1 MSINLRDKLLDICLK
16 IDYNNCA
23 SKIYANKEAE
33 ILKKNYIFKKTH
45 EMDKDKFAELLNAAK
60 GSRTMKDFSQVC
72 GVNPSTFTRITQKVN
87 KGSSSTELLEA
98 IAENAAP
105 NSGVTLEALADA
117 NGYTAE
123 RDCGIKVLKLT
134 AMGINIEILVRNVLV
149 QELLDRN
156 AEVHMGNIRYNF
168 GKTMALSPDAL
179 IMTDA
184 FGNKDEVWFVD
195 SIATTMDTKSKSVN
209 KTTLKRM
216 AFDRLSRF
224 VFISMNKIEL
234 FRPSRFSLVFF
245 DKDIFNLVVEEFSET
260 LVPTYISLILI
271 DTLNS
276 TISDEFVLPQV
287 AGASQESYFMTTPV
301 ATNENTEYLTSDDNG
316 IEGFEGGIL

>member
-1 MSINLRDKLLDICLK
+1 M
-16 IDYNNCA
+16 
-23 SKIYANKEAE
+23 
-33 ILKKNYIFKKTH
+33 KKKSYIFKKTH

-60 GSRTMKDFSQVC
+60 GARTMKDFSEIC
-72 GVNPSTFTRITQKVN
+72 GVNPSTFTRIIQKAN

-98 IAENAAP
+98 IAENAIP
-105 NSGVTLEALADA
+105 NSGVTIEALADA
-117 NGYTAE
+117 NGYTVE
-123 RDCGIKVLKLT
+123 RDWGIKALKLT
-134 AMGINIEILVRNVLV
+134 TMGTNIETLVRNVLV

-156 AEVHMGNIRYNF
+156 AEVRMGNIRYNF
-168 GKTMALSPDAL
+168 GKTMALSPDAI

-184 FGNKDEVWFVD
+184 FGKKDEVWFVD
-195 SIATTMDTKSKSVN
+195 SIATTMDAKTKSIN

-245 DKDIFNLVVEEFSET
+245 DKDIFNLIVEEFSET
-260 LVPTYISLILI
+260 LVPTYITLILI

-287 AGASQESYFMTTPV
+287 ADETQESYFLTTPAV
-301 ATNENTEYLTSDDNG
+301 ANDNEEYLTSGDS
-316 IEGFEGGIL
+316 IEDFEGGI

>member
-1 MSINLRDKLLDICLK
+1 M
-16 IDYNNCA
+16 
-23 SKIYANKEAE
+23 
-33 ILKKNYIFKKTH
+33 KKKSYIFKKTH

-60 GSRTMKDFSQVC
+60 GARTMKDFSEIC
-72 GVNPSTFTRITQKVN
+72 GVNPSTFTRIIQKAN

-98 IAENAAP
+98 IAENAIP
-105 NSGVTLEALADA
+105 NSGVTIEALADA
-117 NGYTAE
+117 NGYTVE
-123 RDCGIKVLKLT
+123 RDWGIKALKLT
-134 AMGINIEILVRNVLV
+134 TMGTNIETLVRNVLV

-156 AEVHMGNIRYNF
+156 AEVRMGNIRYNF

-184 FGNKDEVWFVD
+184 FGKKDEVWFVD
-195 SIATTMDTKSKSVN
+195 SIATTMDMKTKSIN

-245 DKDIFNLVVEEFSET
+245 DKDIFNLIVEEFSET
-260 LVPTYISLILI
+260 LVPTYITLILI

-287 AGASQESYFMTTPV
+287 ADETQESYFLTTPAV
-301 ATNENTEYLTSDDNG
+301 ANDNEEYLTSGDS
-316 IEGFEGGIL
+316 IEDFEGGI

>member
-1 MSINLRDKLLDICLK
+1 M
-16 IDYNNCA
+16 
-23 SKIYANKEAE
+23 
-33 ILKKNYIFKKTH
+33 KKNYIFKKTH
-45 EMDKDKFAELLNAAK
+45 EIDKDKFAELLNAAK
-60 GSRTMKDFSQVC
+60 GSRTMKEFSQVC

-105 NSGVTLEALADA
+105 NSGVTVEALADA

-123 RDCGIKVLKLT
+123 RDRGIQV
-134 AMGINIEILVRNVLV
+134 AMGLNTEILVRNVLV

-156 AEVHMGNIRYNF
+156 AEVRMGNIRYNF

-195 SIATTMDTKSKSVN
+195 SIATTIDTKSKSVN

-245 DKDIFNLVVEEFSET
+245 DKDIFNIVVEEFSET

-276 TISDEFVLPQV
+276 TIIDEFVLPQ
-287 AGASQESYFMTTPV
+287 ASGASQESYFMTTPV
-301 ATNENTEYLTSDDNG
+301 ATNENNEYLTSNDDG
-316 IEGFEGGIL
+316 IEDFEGVIL

>member
-1 MSINLRDKLLDICLK
+1 M
-16 IDYNNCA
+16 
-23 SKIYANKEAE
+23 
-33 ILKKNYIFKKTH
+33 KKNYIFKKTH
-45 EMDKDKFAELLNAAK
+45 EIDKDKFAELLNAAK
-60 GSRTMKDFSQVC
+60 GSRTMKEFSQVC

-105 NSGVTLEALADA
+105 NSGVTVEALADA

-123 RDCGIKVLKLT
+123 RDRGIQV
-134 AMGINIEILVRNVLV
+134 AMGLNTEILVRNVLV

-156 AEVHMGNIRYNF
+156 AEVRMGNIRYNF

-195 SIATTMDTKSKSVN
+195 SIATTIDTKSKSVN

-245 DKDIFNLVVEEFSET
+245 DKDIFNIVVEEFSET

-276 TISDEFVLPQV
+276 TII
-287 AGASQESYFMTTPV
+287 
-301 ATNENTEYLTSDDNG
+301 DDNT
-316 IEGFEGGIL
+316 

>member
-1 MSINLRDKLLDICLK
+1 M
-16 IDYNNCA
+16 
-23 SKIYANKEAE
+23 
-33 ILKKNYIFKKTH
+33 KKKSYIFKKTH

-60 GSRTMKDFSQVC
+60 GARTMKDFSEIC
-72 GVNPSTFTRITQKVN
+72 GVNPSTFTRIIQKAN

-98 IAENAAP
+98 IAENAIP
-105 NSGVTLEALADA
+105 NSGVTIEALADA
-117 NGYTAE
+117 NGYTVE
-123 RDCGIKVLKLT
+123 RDWGIKALKLT
-134 AMGINIEILVRNVLV
+134 TMGTNIETLVRNVLV

-156 AEVHMGNIRYNF
+156 AEVRMGNIRYNF

-184 FGNKDEVWFVD
+184 FGKKDEVWFVD
-195 SIATTMDTKSKSVN
+195 SIATTMDAKTKSIN

-245 DKDIFNLVVEEFSET
+245 DKDIFNLIVEEFSET
-260 LVPTYISLILI
+260 LVPTYITLILI

-287 AGASQESYFMTTPV
+287 ADETQESYFLTTPAV
-301 ATNENTEYLTSDDNG
+301 ANDNEEYLTSGDS
-316 IEGFEGGIL
+316 IEDFEGGI

>member
-1 MSINLRDKLLDICLK
+1 MK
-16 IDYNNCA
+16 
-23 SKIYANKEAE
+23 
-33 ILKKNYIFKKTH
+33 KKNYIFKKTH

-60 GSRTMKDFSQVC
+60 GVRTMKDFSDLC
-72 GVNPSTFTRITQKVN
+72 GVNPSTFTRIIQKTN

-123 RDCGIKVLKLT
+123 KDWGIKALKLS
-134 AMGINIEILVRNVLV
+134 AMGTNIETLVRNVIV
-149 QELLDRN
+149 QELIDRN
-156 AEVHMGNIRYNF
+156 AEVRMGNIRYNF

-184 FGNKDEVWFVD
+184 FGKKDEVWFVD
-195 SIATTMDTKSKSVN
+195 SIVTTMDTKAKSIN

-245 DKDIFNLVVEEFSET
+245 DKEIFNLVVEEFSET

-276 TISDEFVLPQV
+276 TISDEFVLPQLTEEMP
-287 AGASQESYFMTTPV
+287 ESYFMNIPTTTKEEV
-301 ATNENTEYLTSDDNG
+301 EYLTSDNG
-316 IEGFEGGIL
+316 IEDFEGGI

>member
-1 MSINLRDKLLDICLK
+1 MK
-16 IDYNNCA
+16 
-23 SKIYANKEAE
+23 
-33 ILKKNYIFKKTH
+33 KKNYIFKKTH
-45 EMDKDKFAELLNAAK
+45 EMDKDKFADLLNAAK
-60 GSRTMKDFSQVC
+60 GARTMKDFSEVC
-72 GVNPSTFTRITQKVN
+72 GVNPSTFTRIIQKAN

-105 NSGVTLEALADA
+105 NSGVTIEALADA

-123 RDCGIKVLKLT
+123 RDWGIKTLKLST
-134 AMGINIEILVRNVLV
+134 MGTNIETLVRNVLV
-149 QELLDRN
+149 QELIDRN
-156 AEVHMGNIRYNF
+156 AEVRMGNIRYNF

-184 FGNKDEVWFVD
+184 FGQKDEVWFVD
-195 SIATTMDTKSKSVN
+195 SIATTMDTKSKSIN

-234 FRPSRFSLVFF
+234 FRPSRFSLVLF
-245 DKDIFNLVVEEFSET
+245 DKEIFNLIVEEFSET
-260 LVPTYISLILI
+260 LVPTYISLIFI

-276 TISDEFVLPQV
+276 TIGDEFVLPQISGD
-287 AGASQESYFMTTPV
+287 AQESYFMTTPV
-301 ATNENTEYLTSDDNG
+301 ANSEDAEYLTSSDDNP
-316 IEGFEGGIL
+316 EDFEGGI

>member
-1 MSINLRDKLLDICLK
+1 
-16 IDYNNCA
+16 
-23 SKIYANKEAE
+23 
-33 ILKKNYIFKKTH
+33 
-45 EMDKDKFAELLNAAK
+45 MDKDKFAELLNAAK
-60 GSRTMKDFSQVC
+60 GVRTMKDFSELC
-72 GVNPSTFTRITQKVN
+72 GVNPSTFTRIIQKTN

-123 RDCGIKVLKLT
+123 KDWGIKALKLS
-134 AMGINIEILVRNVLV
+134 AMGTNIETLVRNVLV
-149 QELLDRN
+149 QELIDRN
-156 AEVHMGNIRYNF
+156 AEVRMGNIRYNF

-184 FGNKDEVWFVD
+184 FGKKDEVWFVD
-195 SIATTMDTKSKSVN
+195 SIVTTMDTKAKSIN

-245 DKDIFNLVVEEFSET
+245 DKEIFHLVVEEFSET

-276 TISDEFVLPQV
+276 TISDEFVL
-287 AGASQESYFMTTPV
+287 SQLTEEMPESYFMNTPATTKEEV
-301 ATNENTEYLTSDDNG
+301 EYLTSDNG
-316 IEGFEGGIL
+316 IEDFEGGI

>member
-1 MSINLRDKLLDICLK
+1 M
-16 IDYNNCA
+16 
-23 SKIYANKEAE
+23 
-33 ILKKNYIFKKTH
+33 KKKSYIFKKTH
-45 EMDKDKFAELLNAAK
+45 EMNKDKFAELLNAAK
-60 GSRTMKDFSQVC
+60 GARTMKDFSEIC
-72 GVNPSTFTRITQKVN
+72 GVNPSTFTRIIQKAN

-105 NSGVTLEALADA
+105 NSGVTIEALADA
-117 NGYTAE
+117 NGYTVE
-123 RDCGIKVLKLT
+123 RDWGIKALKLT
-134 AMGINIEILVRNVLV
+134 TMGTNIETLVRNVLV

-156 AEVHMGNIRYNF
+156 AEVRMGNIRYNF

-184 FGNKDEVWFVD
+184 FGKKDEVWFVD
-195 SIATTMDTKSKSVN
+195 SIATTMDTKTKSIN

-245 DKDIFNLVVEEFSET
+245 DKDIFNLIVDEFSET
-260 LVPTYISLILI
+260 LVPTYITLILI

-287 AGASQESYFMTTPV
+287 ADETQESYFLTTPV
-301 ATNENTEYLTSDDNG
+301 VANDNEEYLTSGDS
-316 IEGFEGGIL
+316 IEDFEGGI

>member
-1 MSINLRDKLLDICLK
+1 M
-16 IDYNNCA
+16 
-23 SKIYANKEAE
+23 
-33 ILKKNYIFKKTH
+33 KKKSYIFKKTH

-60 GSRTMKDFSQVC
+60 GARTMKDFSEIC
-72 GVNPSTFTRITQKVN
+72 GVNPSTFTRIIQKAN

-98 IAENAAP
+98 IAENAIP
-105 NSGVTLEALADA
+105 NSGVTIEALADA
-117 NGYTAE
+117 NGYTVE
-123 RDCGIKVLKLT
+123 RDWGIKALKLT
-134 AMGINIEILVRNVLV
+134 TMGTNIETLVRNVLV

-156 AEVHMGNIRYNF
+156 AEVRMGNIRYNF

-184 FGNKDEVWFVD
+184 FGKKDEVWFVD
-195 SIATTMDTKSKSVN
+195 SIATTMDAKTKSIN

-234 FRPSRFSLVFF
+234 FRPSRFSLVIF
-245 DKDIFNLVVEEFSET
+245 DKDIFNLIVEEFSET
-260 LVPTYISLILI
+260 LVPTYITLILI

-287 AGASQESYFMTTPV
+287 ADETQESYFLTTPAV
-301 ATNENTEYLTSDDNG
+301 ANDNEEYLTSGDS
-316 IEGFEGGIL
+316 IEDFEGGI

>member
-1 MSINLRDKLLDICLK
+1 M
-16 IDYNNCA
+16 
-23 SKIYANKEAE
+23 EAV

-45 EMDKDKFAELLNAAK
+45 EIDKDKFAELLNAAK
-60 GSRTMKDFSQVC
+60 GSRTMKEFSQVC

-105 NSGVTLEALADA
+105 NSGVTVEALADA

-123 RDCGIKVLKLT
+123 RDRGIQV
-134 AMGINIEILVRNVLV
+134 AMGLNTEILVRNVLV

-156 AEVHMGNIRYNF
+156 AEVRMGNIRYNF

-195 SIATTMDTKSKSVN
+195 SIATTIDTKSKSVN

-245 DKDIFNLVVEEFSET
+245 DKDIFNIVVEEFSET

-276 TISDEFVLPQV
+276 TIIDEFVLPQ
-287 AGASQESYFMTTPV
+287 ASGASQESYFMTTPV
-301 ATNENTEYLTSDDNG
+301 ATNENNEYLTSNDDG
-316 IEGFEGGIL
+316 IEDFEGVIL

>member
-1 MSINLRDKLLDICLK
+1 MR
-16 IDYNNCA
+16 
-23 SKIYANKEAE
+23 
-33 ILKKNYIFKKTH
+33 KKSYIFKKTH

-60 GSRTMKDFSQVC
+60 GARTMKDFSEIC
-72 GVNPSTFTRITQKVN
+72 GVNPSTFTRIIQKAN

-98 IAENAAP
+98 IAENAIP
-105 NSGVTLEALADA
+105 NSRVTIEALADA
-117 NGYTAE
+117 NGYTVE
-123 RDCGIKVLKLT
+123 RDWGIKALKLT
-134 AMGINIEILVRNVLV
+134 TMGTNIETLVRNVLV

-156 AEVHMGNIRYNF
+156 AEVRMGNIRYNF

-184 FGNKDEVWFVD
+184 FGKKDEVWFVD
-195 SIATTMDTKSKSVN
+195 SIAITMDAKTKSIN

-245 DKDIFNLVVEEFSET
+245 DKDIFNLIVEEFSET
-260 LVPTYISLILI
+260 LVPTYITLILI

-287 AGASQESYFMTTPV
+287 ADETQESYFLTTPAV
-301 ATNENTEYLTSDDNG
+301 ANDNEEYLTSGDS
-316 IEGFEGGIL
+316 IEDFEGGI

>member
-1 MSINLRDKLLDICLK
+1 M
-16 IDYNNCA
+16 
-23 SKIYANKEAE
+23 
-33 ILKKNYIFKKTH
+33 KKNNYIFTKTH

-60 GSRTMKDFSQVC
+60 GVRTMKDFSEVC
-72 GVNPSTFTRITQKVN
+72 GVNPSTFTRIIQKAN
-87 KGSSSTELLEA
+87 KGSSSTELLES

-105 NSGVTLEALADA
+105 KSGVTLEALADA
-117 NGYTAE
+117 NGYTVE
-123 RDCGIKVLKLT
+123 RDLGIKALKLT
-134 AMGINIEILVRNVLV
+134 TMGTNIETLVRNVLV
-149 QELLDRN
+149 QELIDRN
-156 AEVHMGNIRYNF
+156 AEVRMGNIRYNF

-184 FGNKDEVWFVD
+184 FGKKDEVWFVD

-245 DKDIFNLVVEEFSET
+245 DKEIFKLVVDEFYET

-287 AGASQESYFMTTPV
+287 ADETQKSYFMTTPTTINQDV
-301 ATNENTEYLTSDDNG
+301 EYLTSDNSG
-316 IEGFEGGIL
+316 IEDLEGGI

>member
-1 MSINLRDKLLDICLK
+1 MLDVCIK
-16 IDYNNCA
+16 IDYNDCV
-23 SKIYANKEAE
+23 SKYYAKMGGEN
-33 ILKKNYIFKKTH
+33 LKKINYIFKKTH
-45 EMDKDKFAELLNAAK
+45 EMDKDRFAELLNAAK
-60 GSRTMKDFSQVC
+60 GARTMKDFSEIC
-72 GVNPSTFTRITQKVN
+72 GVNPSTFTRIIQKAN
-87 KGSSSTELLEA
+87 KGSSSTELIEA

-105 NSGVTLEALADA
+105 NSEVTIEALADA
-117 NGYTAE
+117 NGYTVE
-123 RDCGIKVLKLT
+123 RDCGIKALKLT
-134 AMGINIEILVRNVLV
+134 TMGINIETLVRNVLV
-149 QELLDRN
+149 QELIDRN
-156 AEVHMGNIRYNF
+156 AEVRMGNIRYNF

-195 SIATTMDTKSKSVN
+195 SIATTVDTKSKSIN

-245 DKDIFNLVVEEFSET
+245 DDEIFNLVVEEFSET

-276 TISDEFVLPQV
+276 AISDEFVLPQTSGDV
-287 AGASQESYFMTTPV
+287 QKSYFMTTPIT
-301 ATNENTEYLTSDDNG
+301 ANENTEYLTSDDDG
-316 IEGFEGGIL
+316 IEGGV

>member
-1 MSINLRDKLLDICLK
+1 MK
-16 IDYNNCA
+16 
-23 SKIYANKEAE
+23 
-33 ILKKNYIFKKTH
+33 KKNYIFKKTH

-60 GSRTMKDFSQVC
+60 GARTMKDFSEVC
-72 GVNPSTFTRITQKVN
+72 GVNPSTFTRIIQKAN

-105 NSGVTLEALADA
+105 NSGVTIEALADA
-117 NGYTAE
+117 NGYTTE
-123 RDCGIKVLKLT
+123 KDWGIKALKLST
-134 AMGINIEILVRNVLV
+134 MGTNIETLVRNVLV
-149 QELLDRN
+149 QELIDRN
-156 AEVHMGNIRYNF
+156 AEVRMGNIRYNF

-184 FGNKDEVWFVD
+184 FGQKDEVWFVD
-195 SIATTMDTKSKSVN
+195 SIATTMDTKSKSIN

-245 DKDIFNLVVEEFSET
+245 DKEIFNLIVEEFSET

-276 TISDEFVLPQV
+276 TISDEFVLPRV
-287 AGASQESYFMTTPV
+287 SCDTQESYFMTTPV
-301 ATNENTEYLTSDDNG
+301 ADSKNAEYLTSSDDNL
-316 IEGFEGGIL
+316 EDFEGGI

>member
-1 MSINLRDKLLDICLK
+1 MR
-16 IDYNNCA
+16 
-23 SKIYANKEAE
+23 
-33 ILKKNYIFKKTH
+33 KKSYIFKKTH

-60 GSRTMKDFSQVC
+60 GARTMKDFSEIC
-72 GVNPSTFTRITQKVN
+72 GVNPSTFTRIIQKAN

-98 IAENAAP
+98 IAENAIP
-105 NSGVTLEALADA
+105 NSGVTIEALADA
-117 NGYTAE
+117 NGYTVE
-123 RDCGIKVLKLT
+123 RDWGIKALKLT
-134 AMGINIEILVRNVLV
+134 TMGTNIETLVRNVLV

-156 AEVHMGNIRYNF
+156 AEVRMGNIRYNF

-184 FGNKDEVWFVD
+184 FGKKDEVWFVD
-195 SIATTMDTKSKSVN
+195 SIATTMDAKTKSIN

-234 FRPSRFSLVFF
+234 FRPSRFSLVIF
-245 DKDIFNLVVEEFSET
+245 DKDIFNLIVEEFSET
-260 LVPTYISLILI
+260 LVPTYITLILI

-287 AGASQESYFMTTPV
+287 ADETQESYFLTTPAV
-301 ATNENTEYLTSDDNG
+301 ANDNEEYLTSGDS
-316 IEGFEGGIL
+316 IEDFEGGI

>member
-1 MSINLRDKLLDICLK
+1 MR
-16 IDYNNCA
+16 
-23 SKIYANKEAE
+23 
-33 ILKKNYIFKKTH
+33 KKSYIFKKTH

-60 GSRTMKDFSQVC
+60 GARTMKDFSEIC
-72 GVNPSTFTRITQKVN
+72 GVNPSTFTRIIQKAN

-98 IAENAAP
+98 IAENAIP
-105 NSGVTLEALADA
+105 NSGVTIEALADA
-117 NGYTAE
+117 NGYTVE
-123 RDCGIKVLKLT
+123 RDWGIKALKLT
-134 AMGINIEILVRNVLV
+134 TMGTNIETLVRNVLV

-156 AEVHMGNIRYNF
+156 AEVRMGNIRYNF

-184 FGNKDEVWFVD
+184 FGKKDEVWFVD
-195 SIATTMDTKSKSVN
+195 SIATTMDAKTKSIN

-245 DKDIFNLVVEEFSET
+245 DKDIFNLIVEEFSKT
-260 LVPTYISLILI
+260 LVQTYITLILI

-287 AGASQESYFMTTPV
+287 ADETQESYFLTTPAV
-301 ATNENTEYLTSDDNG
+301 ANDNEEYLTSGDS
-316 IEGFEGGIL
+316 IEDFEGGI